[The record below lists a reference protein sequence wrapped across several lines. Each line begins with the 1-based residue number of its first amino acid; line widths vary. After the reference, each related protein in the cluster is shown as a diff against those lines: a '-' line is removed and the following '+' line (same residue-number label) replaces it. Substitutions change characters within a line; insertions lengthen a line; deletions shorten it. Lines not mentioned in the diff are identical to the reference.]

1 MSKGQVPGCLK
12 YGCVGCLSVIALC
25 VGGIFLI
32 SAIHL
37 TTDPEDPRP
46 EQRQVERPLPVA
58 TPEKATEPVR
68 SPATDRPQFGEV
80 LPLPELEEFPHSG
93 EAPPAGR
100 VVLDLEMGDFI
111 IRPGPA
117 DQPIRIDADYDAGSF
132 ELTEELTPGDDGDW
146 TYEVSFGSKRGMLG
160 LILGGGRHDI
170 DNRIEITIPRGV
182 PIDLVG
188 KVGKGE
194 FEADL
199 GGLWVRRVDFELG
212 MGDHFVEFREPL
224 PYPMESFRTES
235 SMGNV
240 EVRSLGDASPG
251 TVEVDHSM
259 GALFVDLKG
268 AWQDDVEVD
277 VDFSMGECRVW
288 LPEDVRVEVERSS
301 VSLGE
306 SSFDRPRSDPP
317 EDAPTLTLRL
327 SGSMGEVEVEY

>member
-1 MSKGQVPGCLK
+1 MSRSGQVPGCLK
-12 YGCVGCLSVIALC
+12 YGCVGCLSMIALC
-25 VGGIFLI
+25 VGAVFLI

-37 TTDPEDPRP
+37 TSDPEDPRP
-46 EQRQVERPLPVA
+46 EQLQVERPLPVA
-58 TPEKATEPVR
+58 TPDPVR
-68 SPATDRPQFGEV
+68 SVASDQPQIGEV
-80 LPLPELEEFPHSG
+80 LPLPELEEFPQSG
-93 EAPPAGR
+93 ESRAAGR
-100 VVLDLEMGDFI
+100 VVLDLPMGDFV

-132 ELTEELTPGDDGDW
+132 ELTEELTPGEDGAW
-146 TYEVSFGSKRGMLG
+146 TYEVSFGSKRGFLG

-288 LPEDVRVEVERSS
+288 LPENGRGDIERASVGLGDSS
-301 VSLGE
+301 VDS
-306 SSFDRPRSDPP
+306 PRTDPP
-317 EDAPTLTLRL
+317 ADSPTLTLRL

>member
-12 YGCVGCLSVIALC
+12 YGCVGCLSGVAVC

-37 TTDPEDPRP
+37 TSDPEDPRP
-46 EQRQVERPLPVA
+46 EQRQVERPLPVSA
-58 TPEKATEPVR
+58 LPREPAPAR
-68 SPATDRPQFGEV
+68 TPATDRPQIGEV
-80 LPLPELEEFPHSG
+80 LPLPELEEFPG
-93 EAPPAGR
+93 AQVPATGR

-132 ELTEELTPGDDGDW
+132 ELVEELTPDDDGSW

-160 LILGGGRHDI
+160 LILGAGRHDI
-170 DNRIEITIPRGV
+170 NNQIEITIPRGI

-188 KVGKGE
+188 KVGMGE

-212 MGDHFVEFREPL
+212 MGDHFVEFRDPL

-235 SMGNV
+235 SMGSV
-240 EVRSLGDASPG
+240 EVRDLGDASPG
-251 TVEVDHSM
+251 VVEVEHSI
-259 GALFVDLKG
+259 GELFVDLKG
-268 AWQDDVEVD
+268 AWQGDVEVD
-277 VDFSMGECRVW
+277 IDFSMGECRVW
-288 LPEDVRVEVERSS
+288 LPEDVRVDIERAS
-301 VSLGE
+301 VGLGE

-317 EDAPTLTLRL
+317 ADAPTLTLRL
-327 SGSMGEVEVEY
+327 TGSMGEVEVEY